1 MSFREK
7 SAWITFLTVLA
18 AAGVF
23 VVYAAIQGRYGYG
36 ALHVFLACVVGMVVV
51 QVVLH
56 VIAAALNPADAR
68 SPKDERER
76 LIELKSHRVGYY
88 VLVVA
93 VLAMFITGHLPLP
106 FGAIDMIYHAFA
118 AVTLSTLTIALTQIV
133 LFRLDR

>member
-7 SAWITFLTVLA
+7 SAWISFVTVLLA
-18 AAGVF
+18 SAVF
-23 VVYAAIQGRYGYG
+23 VSYAAIFGRYGYG
-36 ALHVFLACVVGMVVV
+36 TLHVFLLSVIALVVL

-68 SPKDERER
+68 TPKDERER

-93 VLAMFITGHLPLP
+93 VLAMFVSGHMTRSS
-106 FGAIDMIYHAFA
+106 FDMIYHAFA
-118 AVTLSTLTIALTQIV
+118 AVTLSMLAISLTQII
-133 LFRLDR
+133 LFRRDR